1 MKLEQAQ
8 RKRAKIKMGLQG
20 PSGSGKTMSALM
32 IAFGLCGDWSKV
44 AVIDTENHSSEL
56 YAHLGGYNVL
66 HLLPPFTPEK
76 YVDAIHLCEQS
87 GMEVII
93 VDSLTHEWENLLDY
107 HTNLPGNSFT
117 AWGKVTPRH
126 NLFIQTILQSP
137 VHIISTIRTKQ
148 DYILTDRNG
157 KQVPEKVGLKCIQR
171 DGLEYDFTLVFDIDI
186 KHNATVSKDRTGL
199 FVGQPEQKITI
210 GTGEQILEWCNSGA
224 EVTVDYVSDRIADCM
239 SLNDLLQ
246 VYKQYPQFKA
256 VLQPE
261 YEQRKRELIIKQEV
275 TTQLANQPTFTNGTH
290 NS

>member
-56 YAHLGGYNVL
+56 YAHLGGYKVL

-87 GMEVII
+87 GIDVII

-126 NLFIQTILQSP
+126 NLFVNTILQSP
-137 VHIISTIRTKQ
+137 VHVISTIRTKQ
-148 DYILTDRNG
+148 DYVLTNRNG
-157 KQVPEKVGLKCIQR
+157 KQVPEKVGLKGIQR
-171 DGLEYDFTLVFDIDI
+171 DGLDYDFTLVFDIDI

-199 FVGQPEQKITI
+199 FAGQPEQKITI
-210 GTGEQILEWCNSGA
+210 GTGEQILEWCNLGA
-224 EVTVDYVSDRIADCM
+224 EVTVDHVSDRIADCT

-246 VYKQYPQFKA
+246 LYKQYPQFKA

-275 TTQLANQPTFTNGTH
+275 TTQLANQLPSLTVE
-290 NS
+290 